1 MNKICIINGPSLN
14 LLGRREPDLYG
25 LDSFEGYLDRL
36 RHREYLTAIELIYH
50 QSNHEGE
57 LIDVLHTVGFDL
69 DGIVLN
75 AGAYTHTSLAIADA
89 IKSIPAPVVEVHIT
103 NVYARE
109 SFRHHSYIAPVCK
122 GSICG
127 FGLRSYELAL
137 LSLLDH
143 IGCVPK

>member
-1 MNKICIINGPSLN
+1 MSIINGPNLN
-14 LLGRREPDLYG
+14 LLGRREPELY
-25 LDSFEGYLDRL
+25 DIKNFDNYLEQL
-36 RHREYLTAIELIYH
+36 REQECFATVELIYH

-57 LIDVLHTVGFDL
+57 LIDILHTMGFDL

-89 IKSIPAPVVEVHIT
+89 IKAIPVPVVEVHMT

-109 SFRHHSYIAPVCK
+109 FFRHHSFIAPVCK

-127 FGLRSYELAL
+127 FGLKSYELAL
-137 LSLLDH
+137 LSLLDEN
-143 IGCVPK
+143 

>member
-1 MNKICIINGPSLN
+1 MKKICIINGPNLN

-25 LDSFEGYLDRL
+25 TDTFENYLERL
-36 RHREYLTAIELIYH
+36 REREYFAAVELIYH
-50 QSNHEGE
+50 QSNHEGG
-57 LIDVLHTVGFDL
+57 LIDVLHTVSFDL
-69 DGIVLN
+69 NGIVLN

-89 IKSIPAPVVEVHIT
+89 IKAIPVPVVEVHIT

-143 IGCVPK
+143 MGSVPE

>member
-1 MNKICIINGPSLN
+1 MKKIGIVNGPNLN
-14 LLGRREPDLYG
+14 LLGRREPELYG
-25 LDSFEGYLDRL
+25 TDTFEKYLKRL
-36 RHREYLTAIELIYH
+36 RNHKYFAANELIYH

-57 LIDVLHTVGFDL
+57 LIDTLHMMGFDL

-75 AGAYTHTSLAIADA
+75 AGAYSHTSLAIADA
-89 IKSIPAPVVEVHIT
+89 IKAIPAPVIEIHMT

-109 SFRHHSYIAPVCK
+109 SFRHHSYIASVCK

-137 LSLLDH
+137 LSLTWM
-143 IGCVPK
+143 GV